1 MLSGCV
7 WETRNELV
15 ITNPDNYTDI
25 ISNLAVNAM
34 LLHTGS
40 SIDPSITI
48 DYLVLDDDNG
58 NITDGTPHYCEIAAG
73 FGAHSMDAP
82 PAAPRIPDAPDGP
95 DFGIMNIEYTFNA
108 TTIDCEGDQIYYM
121 FDWGDGKYSGW
132 VGPYNSGDTGSAS
145 HIWIKAG
152 ILEVRAKA
160 KDEYGRECGWSES
173 AFLSIVENEKPTK
186 VVIEGP
192 KWGFGGEEYEF
203 TFTSTDQVLVELLLL
218 IISGN

>member
-1 MLSGCV
+1 
-7 WETRNELV
+7 
-15 ITNPDNYTDI
+15 
-25 ISNLAVNAM
+25 
-34 LLHTGS
+34 
-40 SIDPSITI
+40 
-48 DYLVLDDDNG
+48 
-58 NITDGTPHYCEIAAG
+58 
-73 FGAHSMDAP
+73 
-82 PAAPRIPDAPDGP
+82 
-95 DFGIMNIEYTFNA
+95 MNIEYTFNA

-203 TFTSTDQVLVELLLL
+203 TFTSTDQESSEIYYRINWDDGNDTGYIGPYSSGGTITLNHKWKLKGTYWIKAWAKDTWGGESNQASHKIYILTNSAKSNQINLISTQLLESLLLRFPVM
-218 IISGN
+218 NF